1 MTDAFL
7 ALPAHL
13 RKRLAQALESG
24 ILGLPCSVAGLR
36 SALGLRDGG

>member
-1 MTDAFL
+1 MTEAFL

-24 ILGLPCSVAGLR
+24 MLATTCSEVALR
-36 SALGLRDGG
+36 SVWSRR